1 MFSTREK
8 PAGGSSAGRS
18 LKLGLATAASF
29 TATMAGTAIRF
40 LVQILLISWLGA
52 ASYGAFVV
60 ARGWG
65 EMLAKLPDRG
75 YALGSVR
82 FIPRYQAGSDWG
94 KYRGIL
100 IRAIRGTLL
109 TSTGLVAAAVVVV
122 GVLGG
127 GIEVMVGLTLAIAI
141 SLAAIL
147 RATLQGSHAYLPAVT
162 LVELGHPSLMAVG
175 FLVLYLVDSLTV
187 VSALLTVLVSWL
199 VVAGMEALLLMRRT
213 PTAVREATAEFDT
226 ETWTRSTRPLFVAQL
241 GIGVINIS
249 DVLVVGATV
258 GKLEAGVYAIATRVA
273 AIGRM
278 ANAAVESLVS
288 PQIAAA
294 AQEGPT
300 GIPKIQAIIDRAIR
314 ISIGPS
320 FAFAV
325 FAALA
330 AGPVLGLLGKEFA
343 GGETVLMILVLGNLA
358 DAVSG
363 PSGHAVSL
371 VGSERNYAAI
381 MVVSAAALVAL
392 SVPAG
397 LMFGVV
403 GVAVVRTGISFS
415 WNAALFFVAR
425 RNLGLWCL
433 PRLPT
438 RSARV

>member
-1 MFSTREK
+1 MSG
-8 PAGGSSAGRS
+8 PSSRRS
-18 LKLGLATAASF
+18 LKLGPATVATF
-29 TATMAGTAIRF
+29 TATMVGTATRF
-40 LVQILLISWLGA
+40 LVQILLISWLGT

-82 FIPRYQAGSDWG
+82 FIPRYQAGSHWG
-94 KYRGIL
+94 HYRGLL

-109 TSTGLVAAAVVVV
+109 VSTALAAIAIAVV

-127 GIEVMVGLTLAIAI
+127 DRELMAGLSLAVAI

-162 LVELGHPSLMAVG
+162 LMELGQPSLMAVG
-175 FLVLYLVDSLTV
+175 FLVLHQVDSLTV
-187 VSALLTVLVSWL
+187 VSALLMVLASWFAVS
-199 VVAGMEALLLMRRT
+199 GMEALLLKRRT
-213 PTAVREATAEFDT
+213 PRAVSEATAEFDT
-226 ETWTRSTRPLFVAQL
+226 EAWTRSTRPLFIAQL

-258 GKLEAGVYAIATRVA
+258 GKLEAGVYAIATRIA

-294 AQEGPT
+294 AHEGQT

-320 FAFAV
+320 FAFAI

-330 AGPVLGLLGKEFA
+330 AGPVLGLLGKDFA
-343 GGETVLMILVLGNLA
+343 SGETVLMILVLGNLA

-363 PSGHAVSL
+363 PSGHVVSL
-371 VGSERNYAAI
+371 VGSERNYAVI
-381 MVVSAAALVAL
+381 MVASAAALVAL
-392 SVPAG
+392 SIPAG
-397 LMFGVV
+397 LMFGIV
-403 GVAVVRTGISFS
+403 GVAVVRTAISFS
-415 WNAALFFVAR
+415 WNAALFVVAR
-425 RNLGLWCL
+425 RSLGLWCL
-433 PRLPT
+433 PKLPA
-438 RSARV
+438 RSASAS

>member
-1 MFSTREK
+1 MFSTEEK
-8 PAGGSSAGRS
+8 PTGGSSARRS
-18 LKLGLATAASF
+18 LKLGPATVATF
-29 TATMAGTAIRF
+29 TATMTGTAIRF
-40 LVQILLISWLGA
+40 LVQLLLISWLGA
-52 ASYGAFVV
+52 ASYGAFAV

-82 FIPRYQAGSDWG
+82 FIPRYHAGSHWG
-94 KYRGIL
+94 RYRGLL
-100 IRAIRGTLL
+100 IRSIRGTLL
-109 TSTGLVAAAVVVV
+109 ASTGLAAIAIAVAAL
-122 GVLGG
+122 LGG
-127 GIEVMVGLTLAIAI
+127 DRELMAGLTLAVAI

-147 RATLQGSHAYLPAVT
+147 RAALQGSHAYLPAVT
-162 LVELGHPSLMAVG
+162 LMELGQPSLMAVG
-175 FLVLYLVDSLTV
+175 FLVLHQIDSLTV
-187 VSALLTVLVSWL
+187 VSALLMVLASWFAVS
-199 VVAGMEALLLMRRT
+199 GMEALLLKRRT
-213 PTAVREATAEFDT
+213 PKAVSEATAEFDT
-226 ETWTRSTRPLFVAQL
+226 ETWTRSTRPLFLAQL

-258 GKLEAGVYAIATRVA
+258 GKLEAGVYAIATRIA

-294 AQEGPT
+294 AHEGQS

-314 ISIGPS
+314 ISIVPS
-320 FAFAV
+320 FAFAI

-330 AGPVLGLLGKEFA
+330 AGPVLGLLGKDFA
-343 GGETVLMILVLGNLA
+343 AGETVLMILVLGNLA

-381 MVVSAAALVAL
+381 MVASAAALVAL
-392 SVPAG
+392 SIPAG
-397 LMFGVV
+397 LMFGIV
-403 GVAVVRTGISFS
+403 GVAAVRTAISFS
-415 WNAALFFVAR
+415 WNAALFVVAR

-433 PRLPT
+433 PTLPARST
-438 RSARV
+438 RV